1 MLIKLCILFGS
12 LFSFKIYTISLAHR
26 HLPQRGLA
34 CADVYVVGESC
45 TWCNSLS
52 LELLLLSTI
61 NSLLR
66 SIRCFGKNWQG
77 CTSSPTSDVSV
88 RSFLYLSYTL
98 IKLCYTKALSGQAL
112 SLAPDR
118 NPLLLRPRI
127 PTSFTAHSPN
137 HLGGSSRIPRQGV
150 SFHLSPANLDNS
162 AGTKGLEK
170 VSLHSNP
177 KERQC
182 QKLFKLLYNCT

>member
-26 HLPQRGLA
+26 HLLRRGLPL
-34 CADVYVVGESC
+34 CRCVCCGRELHLVQLSQPWVVSFI
-45 TWCNSLS
+45 
-52 LELLLLSTI
+52 TI

-77 CTSSPTSDVSV
+77 GTSSPPSDVSV

-98 IKLCYTKALSGQAL
+98 IKLCYTKALSGQTL

-137 HLGGSSRIPRQGV
+137 HLGGLSKIPRQGV

-162 AGTKGLEK
+162 AGTIGLEK